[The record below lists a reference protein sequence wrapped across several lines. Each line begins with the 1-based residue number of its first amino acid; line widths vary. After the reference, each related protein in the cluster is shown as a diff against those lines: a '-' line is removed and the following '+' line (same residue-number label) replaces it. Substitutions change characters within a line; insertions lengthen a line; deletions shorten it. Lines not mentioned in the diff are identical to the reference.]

1 MARETHE
8 APVGLDGEAVAGIT
22 GEAGDEAAEDVR
34 GNRTVAKGG
43 EAFLCEIKSFL
54 QVKTPG
60 RQSDREIYCPIL
72 LATGSYISTRG
83 QMGPREVGREREG
96 SRDPMP

>member
-1 MARETHE
+1 MAGETHE

-43 EAFLCEIKSFL
+43 EAFLCEIRSFL

-72 LATGSYISTRG
+72 VATGRAL
-83 QMGPREVGREREG
+83 MGCLFHSGHLPTL
-96 SRDPMP
+96 PFTLN